1 MTAKK
6 EKIDTYSKN
15 SFYRSLDYIAKN
27 KDEILRN
34 LNAKICANTNR
45 KIDVLWFDAT
55 TTYFETFS
63 REGYKKPGYSKD
75 GKFKEDQIVIGM
87 ATDENGIP
95 LHYKI
100 FPGNVTDS
108 NTFIPFMLEIADI
121 YEVNSVTIIADK
133 GMSVNRNIRFLE
145 SKNWKYIIS
154 YRMKAGS
161 KQFKEYVL
169 DEKDYVNDGGLIYKT
184 RDIASSYNKKR
195 INGHFRRQIISF
207 SQKRATKD
215 KNDRDILI
223 QNFTKKMNKDNLVS
237 CDDLAGS
244 KKYRFFKPINK
255 GHFMN
260 LT

>member
-1 MTAKK
+1 MAKK
-6 EKIDTYSKN
+6 QRWNFKKFECKK
-15 SFYRSLDYIAKN
+15 FVQ
-27 KDEILRN
+27 IL
-34 LNAKICANTNR
+34 IE

-133 GMSVNRNIRFLE
+133 GMSVNRNIRF
-145 SKNWKYIIS
+145 
-154 YRMKAGS
+154 
-161 KQFKEYVL
+161 
-169 DEKDYVNDGGLIYKT
+169 
-184 RDIASSYNKKR
+184 
-195 INGHFRRQIISF
+195 FR
-207 SQKRATKD
+207 
-215 KNDRDILI
+215 
-223 QNFTKKMNKDNLVS
+223 V
-237 CDDLAGS
+237 
-244 KKYRFFKPINK
+244 
-255 GHFMN
+255 
-260 LT
+260 

>member
-1 MTAKK
+1 
-6 EKIDTYSKN
+6 
-15 SFYRSLDYIAKN
+15 
-27 KDEILRN
+27 
-34 LNAKICANTNR
+34 
-45 KIDVLWFDAT
+45 
-55 TTYFETFS
+55 
-63 REGYKKPGYSKD
+63 
-75 GKFKEDQIVIGM
+75 M
-87 ATDENGIP
+87 ATDKMGYRYTTKYFQKCYWFKYFHTI
-95 LHYKI
+95 YAW
-100 FPGNVTDS
+100 
-108 NTFIPFMLEIADI
+108 IADI

-169 DEKDYVNDGGLIYKT
+169 MKRLCKWWWFDIQT

-223 QNFTKKMNKDNLVS
+223 QNFTKKMNKDNLFLIS
-237 CDDLAGS
+237 
-244 KKYRFFKPINK
+244 I
-255 GHFMN
+255 
-260 LT
+260 